1 VRLIA
6 VCVDDRPA
14 AGRIVELARAEFP
27 DVKLYVRA
35 FDRRHSLELLAK
47 GVDFEVRET
56 FESALEFG
64 RAALEA
70 LGLAPERAR
79 DVRDYVRK
87 RDLERLGLQQV
98 EGITAGRELMRARMV
113 QPEPLSTPLHESTA
127 LNPEAQE
134 LVREDAEP
142 GE

>member
-1 VRLIA
+1 MSMRSSRQLCALSRTPVWKPTSSFFPSA
-6 VCVDDRPA
+6 VA
-14 AGRIVELARAEFP
+14 LGL
-27 DVKLYVRA
+27 
-35 FDRRHSLELLAK
+35 RRHSLELLAK
-47 GVDFEVRET
+47 GVDYEVRET

-70 LGLAPERAR
+70 LGLTAERAV

-98 EGITAGRELMRARMV
+98 EGITAGRELIYARMV

-127 LNPEAQE
+127 LNEEAEE
-134 LVREDAEP
+134 LVGEEAEP